1 MKSDKGK
8 TPLIVLRCAD
18 NRQLFEGTGKG
29 NGKAMK
35 YAIYEGNIDRLEK
48 KLKRISNKC
57 KAYGCDFHYEQTGEE
72 FRELKDEK
80 GNKYTA
86 RFVLVEAEGTA
97 IINDWE
103 FIAELEHT
111 ENGNIITG
119 VAGVE
124 VPERYY
130 TTRPMCEHCNSTTI
144 KLIGKL
150 LREKITIEGL
160 FTIVLRTGVNEG
172 KYYFYTQNSGKDTVK
187 SPMGMFPAYA
197 IDNDLN
203 YVADKIRNFYEV
215 GEYKTDAEMGQAD
228 AQAASDLEKPDANGR
243 RARGGKKTTA
253 TATATP
259 PTTTEDA
266 APKTGRTARKTHDEV
281 VAENNQKM
289 ADYMAERD
297 KAIDAVADGREE
309 IPFDEACAAA
319 DSVPQPE
326 LETPPRRTRKERKS
340 AEQSEPVQD
349 GTANTNSESVTLD
362 ADTYFYVPAD
372 DNYVMKHKGDTVDL
386 IVDGV
391 EVMKVISK
399 EEFGEGVKRLAQAD
413 NPKPEN
419 PIDGAMNPP
428 EKGRRTRRSAA
439 QAQPDNAD
447 TTADETPAV
456 DEQPTGRTRRVRKT
470 R

>member
-1 MKSDKGK
+1 MAQML
-8 TPLIVLRCAD
+8 LIMG
-18 NRQLFEGTGKG
+18 ESGTGKSTSMR
-29 NGKAMK
+29 NCDPATTAVVNPVGKPLPFKGKFTTLNSEVESRKICKFMK
-35 YAIYEGNIDRLEK
+35 EQAAAGK
-48 KLKRISNKC
+48 KLLVVDDFQYILSVPYMNRIKENGWDKWNDFGANYFEIIEVC
-57 KAYGCDFHYEQTGEE
+57 KELPDDVVVAYMT
-72 FRELKDEK
+72 
-80 GNKYTA
+80 
-86 RFVLVEAEGTA
+86 
-97 IINDWE
+97 
-103 FIAELEHT
+103 HT
-111 ENGNIITG
+111 ETLENG
-119 VAGVE
+119 V
-124 VPERYY
+124 
-130 TTRPMCEHCNSTTI
+130 TTI

-243 RARGGKKTTA
+243 RARGGKKTTS
-253 TATATP
+253 TATP
-259 PTTTEDA
+259 PTATEDA

-297 KAIDAVADGREE
+297 KAVDAVANGREE
-309 IPFDEACAAA
+309 IPFEEACAAA

-326 LETPPRRTRKERKS
+326 LETPPRRTRKERKA
-340 AEQSEPVQD
+340 AEQD
-349 GTANTNSESVTLD
+349 G
-362 ADTYFYVPAD
+362 DTYFYVPAD
-372 DNYVMKHKGDTVDL
+372 DNYVMKHKGDKVDL

-399 EEFGEGVKRLAQAD
+399 EEFGEGVKRLAQAG
-413 NPKPEN
+413 NPQPEN

-428 EKGRRTRRSAA
+428 EKGRRTRRSAE
-439 QAQPDNAD
+439 QAKPDAD

-456 DEQPTGRTRRVRKT
+456 DEQPTGGRTRRVRRT

>member
-1 MKSDKGK
+1 MAQML
-8 TPLIVLRCAD
+8 LIMG
-18 NRQLFEGTGKG
+18 ESGTGKSTSMR
-29 NGKAMK
+29 NCDPATTAVVNPVGKPLPFKGKFTMLNSEVESRKICKFMK
-35 YAIYEGNIDRLEK
+35 EQAAAGK
-48 KLKRISNKC
+48 KLLVVDDFQYILSVPYMNRIKENGWDKWNDFGANYFEIIEVC
-57 KAYGCDFHYEQTGEE
+57 KELPDDVVVAYMT
-72 FRELKDEK
+72 
-80 GNKYTA
+80 
-86 RFVLVEAEGTA
+86 
-97 IINDWE
+97 
-103 FIAELEHT
+103 HT
-111 ENGNIITG
+111 ETLENG
-119 VAGVE
+119 V
-124 VPERYY
+124 
-130 TTRPMCEHCNSTTI
+130 TTI

-243 RARGGKKTTA
+243 RARVEKRPRPQQHHLPQQRMQHQRQAEPPARHMMKWWLKTIRKWLIIWQSVTRLLMRLLMGVKKSRLM
-253 TATATP
+253 
-259 PTTTEDA
+259 
-266 APKTGRTARKTHDEV
+266 KRVQQRILYRSRNLKHR
-281 VAENNQKM
+281 Q
-289 ADYMAERD
+289 
-297 KAIDAVADGREE
+297 EE
-309 IPFDEACAAA
+309 PA
-319 DSVPQPE
+319 
-326 LETPPRRTRKERKS
+326 RKERQQNS
-340 AEQSEPVQD
+340 LNLFRTVQQILILNLSHWMQ
-349 GTANTNSESVTLD
+349 THTSMFRL
-362 ADTYFYVPAD
+362 
-372 DNYVMKHKGDTVDL
+372 M

-456 DEQPTGRTRRVRKT
+456 DEQPTAEPAE
-470 R
+470 

>member
-1 MKSDKGK
+1 M
-8 TPLIVLRCAD
+8 
-18 NRQLFEGTGKG
+18 LF
-29 NGKAMK
+29 
-35 YAIYEGNIDRLEK
+35 R
-48 KLKRISNKC
+48 S
-57 KAYGCDFHYEQTGEE
+57 AYMT
-72 FRELKDEK
+72 
-80 GNKYTA
+80 
-86 RFVLVEAEGTA
+86 
-97 IINDWE
+97 
-103 FIAELEHT
+103 HT
-111 ENGNIITG
+111 ETLENG
-119 VAGVE
+119 V
-124 VPERYY
+124 
-130 TTRPMCEHCNSTTI
+130 TTI

-253 TATATP
+253 TP

-309 IPFDEACAAA
+309 IRILKNNTDRHKSNLKVRLLHGI
-319 DSVPQPE
+319 SV
-326 LETPPRRTRKERKS
+326 LHLTM
-340 AEQSEPVQD
+340 
-349 GTANTNSESVTLD
+349 G
-362 ADTYFYVPAD
+362 
-372 DNYVMKHKGDTVDL
+372 
-386 IVDGV
+386 
-391 EVMKVISK
+391 
-399 EEFGEGVKRLAQAD
+399 
-413 NPKPEN
+413 
-419 PIDGAMNPP
+419 
-428 EKGRRTRRSAA
+428 
-439 QAQPDNAD
+439 
-447 TTADETPAV
+447 
-456 DEQPTGRTRRVRKT
+456 
-470 R
+470 

>member
-1 MKSDKGK
+1 VKSRGMKCCESSISERIARVAA
-8 TPLIVLRCAD
+8 TP
-18 NRQLFEGTGKG
+18 GTGTPG
-29 NGKAMK
+29 
-35 YAIYEGNIDRLEK
+35 
-48 KLKRISNKC
+48 
-57 KAYGCDFHYEQTGEE
+57 TGTP
-72 FRELKDEK
+72 
-80 GNKYTA
+80 GTGTPGTGTPGTGTP
-86 RFVLVEAEGTA
+86 GTA
-97 IINDWE
+97 TPGTGTPGTGTPGTGTPGTGTPGTGTNLLSILVVLIQKNRRSCK
-103 FIAELEHT
+103 ELPDDVVVAYMTHT
-111 ENGNIITG
+111 ETLENG
-119 VAGVE
+119 V
-124 VPERYY
+124 
-130 TTRPMCEHCNSTTI
+130 TTI

-253 TATATP
+253 TATP

-266 APKTGRTARKTHDEV
+266 ALKTGRTARKTHDEV

-297 KAIDAVADGREE
+297 KAINAVADGREE

-349 GTANTNSESVTLD
+349 GTTNTDSESVTLD

-447 TTADETPAV
+447 AAADETPAV

>member
-1 MKSDKGK
+1 MAQML
-8 TPLIVLRCAD
+8 LIMG
-18 NRQLFEGTGKG
+18 ESGTGKSTSMR
-29 NGKAMK
+29 NCDPATTAVVNPVGKPLPFKGKFTMLNSEVESCKICKFMK
-35 YAIYEGNIDRLEK
+35 EQAAAGK
-48 KLKRISNKC
+48 KLLVVDDFQYILSVPYMNRIKENGWDKWNDFGANYFEIIEVC
-57 KAYGCDFHYEQTGEE
+57 KELPDDVVVAYMT
-72 FRELKDEK
+72 
-80 GNKYTA
+80 
-86 RFVLVEAEGTA
+86 
-97 IINDWE
+97 
-103 FIAELEHT
+103 HT
-111 ENGNIITG
+111 ETLENG
-119 VAGVE
+119 V
-124 VPERYY
+124 
-130 TTRPMCEHCNSTTI
+130 TTI

-228 AQAASDLEKPDANGR
+228 VQAASNLEKPDANGR
-243 RARGGKKTTA
+243 RARGGKKTA
-253 TATATP
+253 STATP

-266 APKTGRTARKTHDEV
+266 APKTGRTARKTHDKV

-349 GTANTNSESVTLD
+349 GTTNTDFESVTLD